1 MKRAFPQKVKPVL
14 PCVTNNSEV
23 TDQSKQAL
31 LEGSRRS
38 RTSAAMIG
46 LAAISMG
53 AQGLLMVHQGEEA
66 IAAEPLP
73 SESSAATP
81 STFEVAALSS
91 GEDAASLAQIPS
103 LAGATLIDHVV
114 QEGETLWQLAQ
125 FYKVDAV
132 TVAALNGL
140 PLDPVLRVGQVLKF
154 PVDTRVASSVTPG
167 VVERPTPGYYGLIEK
182 VEIGSSPVS
191 EAPASEAPVSE
202 PASVDA
208 PLKHRQDEA
217 LDELRQKREDLRV
230 SLAKMKTTQQE
241 SQVLESPIN
250 PQSQLNGASLTHRI
264 APGDTL
270 SAIARA
276 YGISQ
281 RKLAQVNGI
290 TNPDVIRVDQV
301 LVIPQ
306 DETTPSSQQASAAN
320 KSLAVP
326 NLVALKPQSA
336 YPEVPIIT
344 VDSGSEAPTTT
355 TVGSKFQSSAG
366 SEFQGRLA
374 SLPSPPS
381 SSPSGEGVDDSLSPA
396 STGITQNNIQVATA
410 PFVRQQPV
418 EAGESTAQRYDYV
431 ENLRLEIVKLREKYR
446 NSSMDSQV
454 SAQLGTRVAAVSL
467 PAGAATSGEA
477 SSTRINPEFKPVN
490 PSESLRSQVR
500 KLQTKVQTREVDA
513 SVPAA
518 SGLTSEA
525 SQPQLMAAAPLG
537 SENYEPLLP
546 SSLGKMVSPDLP
558 PLGSVDTYL
567 PGASGKFNG
576 YIWPTRG
583 VLTSGYGWRWGRMHK
598 GIDIAAPTG
607 TPIMA
612 AASGVVITAGWNS
625 GGYGNLVEIQHP
637 DGSVT
642 LYAHNNRILVRQGQ
656 QVEQGQQIA
665 EMGST
670 GYSTGP
676 HCHFEVHL
684 PGHGAVNPMAYL
696 SRPGA

>member
-14 PCVTNNSEV
+14 PCVTNNGEV
-23 TDQSKQAL
+23 TDQSKQAF

-53 AQGLLMVHQGEEA
+53 AQSLLIVHQGEEA

-140 PLDPVLRVGQVLKF
+140 SLNPVLRVGQVLRF
-154 PVDTRVASSVTPG
+154 PVDTRVASTVTPG

-182 VEIGSSPVS
+182 VEIDSSPVS
-191 EAPASEAPVSE
+191 EAPVSEAPVSE

-250 PQSQLNGASLTHRI
+250 PQPQLNDASLTHRI

-306 DETTPSSQQASAAN
+306 DETTTSSQQASAAN

-374 SLPSPPS
+374 SLPSPP

-454 SAQLGTRVAAVSL
+454 SAQPGTRVAAVSL

-477 SSTRINPEFKPVN
+477 SSTRINPEFKPAN